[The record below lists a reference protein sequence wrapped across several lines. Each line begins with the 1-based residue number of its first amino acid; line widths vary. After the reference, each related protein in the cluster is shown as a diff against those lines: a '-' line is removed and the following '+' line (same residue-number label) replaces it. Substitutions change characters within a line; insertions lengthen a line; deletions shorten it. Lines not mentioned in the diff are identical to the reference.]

1 MTESRKKYL
10 VCSIAENNDQS
21 AFEELFTFYYPGLV
35 SFAAGILKDRQ
46 LAEEIVEDVFL
57 KLWENRNTMV
67 SINNFSHYMYTACK
81 YAAINA
87 LKAKKKTFEEIPG
100 DDFWLDDTYKGPETD
115 LISNEN
121 MNEILQ
127 AINQLPPRCRLIF
140 RLVKEEGMK
149 YQEVAQLLQLSV
161 KTVENQM
168 IIAIRKIQDTLELFL
183 PGLKKRF
190 SKKKA

>member
-1 MTESRKKYL
+1 MPTTTIEKL
-10 VCSIAENNDQS
+10 CLQIAEFDDEV
-21 AFEELFTFYYPGLV
+21 AFGELFRLYFPRLLLFTE
-35 SFAAGILKDRQ
+35 AILKSREQ
-46 LAEEIVEDVFL
+46 AEEAVEDVFL

-67 SINNFSHYMYTACK
+67 SINNFSHYIYTASK

-87 LKAKKKTFEEIPG
+87 LKARKKTFEEITG
-100 DDFWLDDTYKGPETD
+100 DDFWLDYTYNGPEAD

-121 MNEILQ
+121 LKEILQ

-168 IIAIRKIQDTLELFL
+168 IIAIRKIQDTLAVFL
-183 PGLKKRF
+183 PELKKRF

>member
-1 MTESRKKYL
+1 MTEKRKKYL
-10 VCSIAENNDQS
+10 VCSVAENNDQS
-21 AFEELFTFYYPGLV
+21 AFEELFVFYYPGLV
-35 SFAAGILKDRQ
+35 SFAAGILNDRQ
-46 LAEEIVEDVFL
+46 LAEEVVEDVFL
-57 KLWENRNTMV
+57 KLWENRNTLV
-67 SINNFSHYMYTACK
+67 SINNFSHYIYTASK

-87 LKAKKKTFEEIPG
+87 LKARKKTIEEITG
-100 DDFWLDDTYKGPETD
+100 DEFLLSYTYNGPEAD

-121 MNEILQ
+121 IKEILR

-168 IIAIRKIQDTLELFL
+168 IIAMGKIRESLEFFL
-183 PGLKKRF
+183 PELKKRF
-190 SKKKA
+190 STKKA

>member
-1 MTESRKKYL
+1 MTESHKKYL

-46 LAEEIVEDVFL
+46 LAEEVVEDVFL

-67 SINNFSHYMYTACK
+67 SINNFSHYIYTASK

-87 LKAKKKTFEEIPG
+87 LKARKKTFEEITG
-100 DDFWLDDTYKGPETD
+100 DDFWLDYTYNGPEAD

-121 MNEILQ
+121 LKEILQ

-168 IIAIRKIQDTLELFL
+168 IIAIRKIQDTLAVFL
-183 PGLKKRF
+183 PELKKRF

>member
-1 MTESRKKYL
+1 MTERHKKYL

-46 LAEEIVEDVFL
+46 LAEEVVEDVFL

-67 SINNFSHYMYTACK
+67 SINNFSHYIYTASK

-87 LKAKKKTFEEIPG
+87 LKARKKTFEEITG
-100 DDFWLDDTYKGPETD
+100 DDFWLDYTYNGPEAD

-121 MNEILQ
+121 LKEILQ

-168 IIAIRKIQDTLELFL
+168 IIAIRKIQDTLAVFL
-183 PGLKKRF
+183 PELKKRF